1 MNEITTVGIDL
12 AKHVFSL
19 HGVDSTGRVVLRKT
33 VRRTELEA
41 AVAALPACLIGMEAC
56 SGAHEWARRFTIHGH
71 RIKLMAPKFV
81 APYRSGG
88 KNDANDAAAICEA
101 ASRAQVRAIPVKSV
115 EQQAVLCLHRARQG
129 FVEERTAVI
138 NRIRGLLAEFGIV
151 LAQRS
156 QSVRTQLEAAVE
168 ELPAL
173 ARQVLRDLRA
183 HLRVIDARIAG
194 YERQIDRLAVKDER
208 CQRLMQ
214 LRGIGSIT
222 ALAIV
227 ATVGNASDF
236 KNGRQFAAWLGLV
249 PRQHSTGGKTRLGR
263 ITRRGDAYLRTLLVM
278 GARSVLNTAARHN
291 DRMARFA
298 NSIQS
303 RRGYF
308 KALVAVAAKHARIVW
323 AMLARNQPLNAAA
336 MR

>member
-19 HGVDSTGRVVLRKT
+19 HGVDASGRPLLRKT
-33 VRRTELEA
+33 VRRAELEA
-41 AVAALPACLIGMEAC
+41 VVAALPACLIGMEAC
-56 SGAHEWARRFTIHGH
+56 SGAHEWARRFARHGH

-81 APYRSGG
+81 APYRCGG
-88 KNDANDAAAICEA
+88 KNDGNDAAAICEA
-101 ASRAQVRAIPVKSV
+101 AGRAQVRAIPVKSV

-129 FVEERTAVI
+129 FVEERTATI
-138 NRIRGLLAEFGIV
+138 NRIRGLLAELGIV
-151 LAQRS
+151 LAQRA
-156 QSVRTQLEAAVE
+156 QTVRTQLEAAIE
-168 ELPAL
+168 DLPTL

-183 HLRVIDARIAG
+183 HLRQVDERIAS
-194 YERQIDRLAVKDER
+194 YKRQLEHLAGKDER
-208 CQRLMQ
+208 CGRLMR
-214 LRGIGSIT
+214 LRGIGPIT

-263 ITRRGDAYLRTLLVM
+263 ITRRGDTYLRTLLVM
-278 GARSVLNTAARHN
+278 GARSVLNTAMRHK

-298 NSIQS
+298 IAIQS
-303 RRGYF
+303 RRGCF

-323 AMLARNQPLNAAA
+323 AMLAKNQPLNAEA

>member
-1 MNEITTVGIDL
+1 MSEITTMGIDL

-19 HGVDSTGRVVLRKT
+19 HGVDAAGRVVLRKT
-33 VRRTELEA
+33 VRRNELEGVLA
-41 AVAALPACLIGMEAC
+41 TLPACLIGMEAC
-56 SGAHEWARRFTIHGH
+56 SGAHEWARRFARYGH

-81 APYRSGG
+81 APYRTGG
-88 KNDANDAAAICEA
+88 KNDGNDAAAICEA
-101 ASRAQVRAIPVKSV
+101 ASRLQVRAIPVKSA

-129 FVEERTAVI
+129 FVEERTATI

-156 QSVRTQLEAAVE
+156 QTVRTQLEAAIE
-168 ELPAL
+168 GLPVL

-183 HLRVIDARIAG
+183 HLRLVDERIAG
-194 YERQIDRLAVKDER
+194 YERQLERLAGKDER

-214 LRGIGSIT
+214 LRGVGPIT

-278 GARSVLNTAARHN
+278 GARSVLNTAHRHN

-298 NSIQS
+298 AAIQS

-323 AMLARNQPLNAAA
+323 AMLAKNQSLNAAA
-336 MR
+336 MS